1 MKKLTGAA
9 LKSFDNRKA
18 NNRTVRVFPNDSIEF
33 LMNDGT
39 TRHFKFTGEMVDVT
53 GVVPEIQEIY
63 DVIRV
68 GDVVKVLDD
77 SEWSQWGSPEMDNL
91 VGDSFQVSFIDSDGD
106 CYSDDFGFYFR
117 PSHLVKVK

>member
-9 LKSFDNRKA
+9 LKSFENRKA
-18 NNRTVRVFPNDSIEF
+18 NSQTVRVFPNDSIEF

-53 GVVPEIQEIY
+53 GQS
-63 DVIRV
+63 VIKEVIVV
-68 GDVVKVLDD
+68 GDLVEVLDD
-77 SEWSQWGSPEMDNL
+77 SKWLQWTSPEMDNL
-91 VGDSFQVSFIDSDGD
+91 VGQTFQVSEIDRDGD
-106 CYSDDFGFYFR
+106 CYFDEVGFYFR